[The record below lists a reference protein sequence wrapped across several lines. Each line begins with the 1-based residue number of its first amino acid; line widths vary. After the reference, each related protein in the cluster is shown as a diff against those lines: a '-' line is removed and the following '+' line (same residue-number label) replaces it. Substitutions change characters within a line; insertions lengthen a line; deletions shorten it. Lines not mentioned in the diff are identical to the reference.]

1 MWNEPAF
8 DRHAFSAPQPGVKYA
23 SGKRAVSANSQIS
36 FQDYSR
42 MHMERRAETQ
52 ERRLPTPAWAVDDA
66 KLREVV
72 VSYVERRY
80 FITAADSQKPM
91 EERMAL
97 IERECARHLP
107 DKESHLDTALRRNRF
122 GAPSDIEVQN
132 LDTQI
137 MLDRRGCVAV
147 VMSVAYLYYRIG
159 WNSVGV
165 AEELQLKS
173 PHVRELLWRLHK
185 VGRWI
190 EAGRPKPWKGWK
202 EKRPP
207 APWPHMPKSVQDKL
221 NSSKARVVPPP
232 TRPGSDVDW
241 AKGRATDTVWNP
253 TMKQWDLVYPETTRA
268 RQHSPGS

>member
-8 DRHAFSAPQPGVKYA
+8 DRHAFSTPQPGVKYA
-23 SGKRAVSANSQIS
+23 SGKRAVSTDSQIS

-66 KLREVV
+66 KLREIV
-72 VSYVERRY
+72 VSYIERRY
-80 FITAADSQKPM
+80 FINAPERHAKPM

-97 IERECARHLP
+97 IEQECARHLP
-107 DKESHLDTALRRNRF
+107 DKESRLNTAVRRNRF

-159 WNSVGV
+159 WDSVAV

-173 PHVRELLWRLHK
+173 PHVRILLWRLHK

-190 EAGRPKPWKGWK
+190 EAGRPKPWKGWR
-202 EKRPP
+202 EKRPRCR
-207 APWPHMPKSVQDKL
+207 WPHMPKSVQDKL
-221 NSSKARVVPPP
+221 NSSKVAPASGLILGERAFG
-232 TRPGSDVDW
+232 RDIDW

-253 TMKQWDLVYPETTRA
+253 TTRRWDLVYSSNIASTA
-268 RQHSPGS
+268 